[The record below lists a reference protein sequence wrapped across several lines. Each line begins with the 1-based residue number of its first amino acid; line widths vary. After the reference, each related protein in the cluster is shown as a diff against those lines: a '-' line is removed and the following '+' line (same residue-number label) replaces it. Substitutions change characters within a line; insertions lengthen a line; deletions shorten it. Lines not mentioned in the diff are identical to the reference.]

1 VPAMRLRGV
10 GRMRS
15 NQIVIGYITD
25 AGYRCTY
32 TPGLCDLCGQAGML
46 QGTVL
51 LERVKDK
58 ATRPAHFI
66 VHRRVPTLF
75 RSGYAP
81 PTCPDCIEKA
91 ELWEAKAVKPE

>member
-1 VPAMRLRGV
+1 MK
-10 GRMRS
+10 S
-15 NQIVIGYITD
+15 NQLVIGYITD

-46 QGTVL
+46 QGTVFF
-51 LERVKDK
+51 ERVKDK

-91 ELWEAKAVKPE
+91 ELWEAKAVKPEQG